1 MKAIEYRK
9 QAEQRQAE
17 AGYNFAGICAKI
29 AERMSD
35 EELIALGE
43 AEGHRRLTKTAQRIA
58 TTTGREQ
65 RTNRSE
71 AEDIAASMI
80 QYATEAA

>member
-17 AGYNFAGICAKI
+17 TGYNMTGICAKI
-29 AERMSD
+29 AEHMSND
-35 EELIALGE
+35 ELIALGE

-58 TTTGREQ
+58 TTTGSEQ
-65 RTNRSE
+65 RGWRSD
-71 AEDIAASMI
+71 AETIAASLI
-80 QYATEAA
+80 ENATEA

>member
-17 AGYNFAGICAKI
+17 INGHFGATCFTI
-29 AERMSD
+29 ADRLSND
-35 EELIALGE
+35 ELIALGE

-58 TTTGREQ
+58 TTTGHEQ
-65 RTNRSE
+65 RMNRSD
-71 AEDIAASMI
+71 AVTIAASLI
-80 QYATEAA
+80 ENATEA

>member
-17 AGYNFAGICAKI
+17 INGHFGATCFTI
-29 AERMSD
+29 ADRLSND
-35 EELIALGE
+35 ELIALCE

-58 TTTGREQ
+58 TTTGHEQ
-65 RTNRSE
+65 RMNRSD
-71 AEDIAASMI
+71 AVTIAASLI
-80 QYATEAA
+80 ENATEA